1 MEKTAPFGMVHAIVP
16 VPELP
21 MHQISVP
28 TGRLA
33 AAFAFL
39 LLAPATSFAE
49 MAAPTGEVILT
60 VDGSISTTNADGA
73 AQFDL
78 DMLKAMPVSGFD
90 TTTTWT
96 DGMHRF
102 EGVPLKAL
110 LDAVGA
116 EGAKITATAL
126 NDYAVEIP
134 IEAIEENV
142 PILAYHIDGET
153 FSRRDKGPLW
163 IVFPYDSSP
172 EYQTELVYGWSI
184 WQLSKLT
191 IAE

>member
-1 MEKTAPFGMVHAIVP
+1 MPQ
-16 VPELP
+16 L
-21 MHQISVP
+21 SVS

-39 LLAPATSFAE
+39 MIGPTASFAE

-60 VDGSISTTNADGA
+60 IDGSIANTNAEGS

-78 DMLKAMPVSGFD
+78 DMLMAMPSSGFD

-110 LDAVGA
+110 MDAVGG
-116 EGAKITATAL
+116 EGTKIIATAL

-172 EYQTELVYGWSI
+172 DYQTELVYGWSI

-191 IAE
+191 FSE

>member
-1 MEKTAPFGMVHAIVP
+1 MPQ
-16 VPELP
+16 L
-21 MHQISVP
+21 SSL

-60 VDGSISTTNADGA
+60 VDGSVTATNADGA
-73 AQFDL
+73 AQFDI
-78 DMLKAMPVSGFD
+78 DMLKALPVSGFD

-96 DGMHRF
+96 EGMHRF
-102 EGVPLKAL
+102 DGVPLKAL
-110 LDAVGA
+110 LDAVGG
-116 EGAKITATAL
+116 EGTKITATAL

-134 IEAIEENV
+134 MDAITDDA
-142 PILAYHIDGET
+142 PIVAYHIDGET

>member
-1 MEKTAPFGMVHAIVP
+1 MS
-16 VPELP
+16 LP
-21 MHQISVP
+21 SVS

-33 AAFAFL
+33 AAFSFL
-39 LLAPATSFAE
+39 LFLPTAGLAE

-60 VDGSISTTNADGA
+60 VDGAISQTNAATGA
-73 AQFDL
+73 EFDL
-78 DMLKAMPVSGFD
+78 DMLKAMPVHGFD

-96 DGMHRF
+96 DGTHRF

-110 LDAVGA
+110 LDAVGGEA
-116 EGAKITATAL
+116 GTITATAL
-126 NDYAVEIP
+126 NNYAVQIP
-134 IEAIEENV
+134 ADAIEENV
-142 PILAYHIDGET
+142 PIIAYQIDGET

-163 IVFPYDSSP
+163 IVFPYDSDAK
-172 EYQTELVYGWSI
+172 YQTELVYGWSI